1 MAVYDESGAHNTAH
15 ENAAPMNPERSGPLA
30 DVRVVDL
37 TRALAGPYA
46 TMILADMGADVIK
59 VEAPGGDGMRLI
71 GPHTDVDDDHHFGG
85 YFASCNRNKRA
96 IVLDLKNSAE
106 DRETLLRLTDSA
118 DLVVENNRAG
128 VLEGFGVGYEVMAA
142 RNPKLV
148 YGAIRG
154 FGDPRFGEG
163 PYTHWPAFDIVA
175 QSMGGL
181 VSHTGTIDGQRVASG
196 PSIGDLY
203 PATMMVVG
211 VLGALHHAQ
220 VTGQGQF
227 VDVGMMDSIVALCE
241 SMTWRYGYTGEV
253 QSPRGSEHASLSPF
267 ELYECSDGQIAIAAP
282 GPTHWAALCKA
293 MDRNDMVDDDKFRS
307 ARRRVV
313 NRPELCETIN
323 AWTRP
328 KTRAEVIELLAGQ
341 VPCGP
346 VNDATDLATDP
357 HVQARKMLVAVE
369 HQGSDRPVITP
380 NTPLRFSETPSGVW
394 RGAPRV
400 DEDRA
405 EILAELDDLTPH
417 AFPTTDMETPQQ

>member
-1 MAVYDESGAHNTAH
+1 MTIYDETGAHKTAH

-30 DVRVVDL
+30 NVRVVDL

-59 VEAPGGDGMRLI
+59 IEAPGGDGMRLI
-71 GPHTDVDDDHHFGG
+71 GPHTEVDDDHHFGG
-85 YFASCNRNKRA
+85 YFASANRNKRA

-106 DRETLLRLTDSA
+106 DRETLLRLTDTA

-128 VLEGFGVGYEVMAA
+128 VLEGFGVGYEAMAA

-175 QSMGGL
+175 QAMGG
-181 VSHTGTIDGQRVASG
+181 VISHTGTVDGQRVASG
-196 PSIGDLY
+196 PSVGDLY

-220 VTGQGQF
+220 ATGEGQF
-227 VDVGMMDSIVALCE
+227 VDVGMMDSIVALSE
-241 SMTWRYGYTGEV
+241 AMTWRYGYTGEL
-253 QSPRGSEHASLSPF
+253 QQPRGTQHVSLSPF
-267 ELYECSDGQIAIAAP
+267 ETYECSDGQIALAAP
-282 GPTHWAALCKA
+282 GPGHWAALCEA
-293 MDRNDMVDDDKFRS
+293 MGRTDMIEDDNYRS

-313 NRPELCETIN
+313 NRIELSDIIN
-323 AWTRP
+323 AWTGTM
-328 KTRAEVIELLAGQ
+328 TRAEIIEKIGGV

-346 VNDATDLATDP
+346 VNDARDLVADP
-357 HVQARKMLVAVE
+357 HVKARKMLVAVDHE
-369 HQGSDRPVITP
+369 GSERPVITP
-380 NTPLRFSETPSGVW
+380 NTPLRFSKTPSGVW
-394 RGAPRV
+394 RGAPKV
-400 DEDRA
+400 DENRE
-405 EILAELDDLTPH
+405 EILAELDP
-417 AFPTTDMETPQQ
+417 